1 MVFSSISFLYYF
13 LPIVLAVYFLCP
25 KKFRNIVLLTASLL
39 FYFYGESTYL
49 ILLLVE
55 VFFAYIFGRLIY
67 KNKDKKSGKTYLT
80 IGVLISL
87 SFLLIFK
94 YADFFISNTN
104 NLLKTEIPLLRL
116 LLPIGISFYTFQ
128 IISYLIDI
136 YRGTVIP
143 QKNILNLGMYVSF
156 FPQLI
161 AGPIVRYETIE
172 REVAERTTNIDTF
185 ATGMSRFI
193 VGLGKK
199 VIIANTFASFVV
211 TFQGVDEKTVLFYW
225 MYAIAAT
232 FQIYFDF
239 SAYSDMAIG
248 LGKVFG
254 FNFLENFNYPYISRS
269 ITDFWRRWHIS
280 LSSWFRDYIYIPLG
294 GSRTTTPKFIR
305 NIFVV
310 WFVTGFWHGA
320 DWNFIIWGLYFGV
333 LLVIEKFLLKKHL
346 DKLPY
351 LVANFYTMLIVILGF
366 VIFNATSL
374 GDIQET
380 FKSLFFLNNLPFT
393 NLVTNYY
400 LQSYFVMF
408 IIGVIGSIP
417 VVRYLK
423 RKSKVMDVLHILWLA
438 IIMITVTSYLIGG
451 SYNPFIYFRF

>member
-143 QKNILNLGMYVSF
+143 QKNILNLGMYGRCFCYGKLS
-156 FPQLI
+156 I
-161 AGPIVRYETIE
+161 S
-172 REVAERTTNIDTF
+172 NIF
-185 ATGMSRFI
+185 KL
-193 VGLGKK
+193 GLG
-199 VIIANTFASFVV
+199 
-211 TFQGVDEKTVLFYW
+211 
-225 MYAIAAT
+225 
-232 FQIYFDF
+232 
-239 SAYSDMAIG
+239 
-248 LGKVFG
+248 
-254 FNFLENFNYPYISRS
+254 
-269 ITDFWRRWHIS
+269 
-280 LSSWFRDYIYIPLG
+280 
-294 GSRTTTPKFIR
+294 R
-305 NIFVV
+305 N
-310 WFVTGFWHGA
+310 W
-320 DWNFIIWGLYFGV
+320 
-333 LLVIEKFLLKKHL
+333 
-346 DKLPY
+346 
-351 LVANFYTMLIVILGF
+351 
-366 VIFNATSL
+366 
-374 GDIQET
+374 
-380 FKSLFFLNNLPFT
+380 
-393 NLVTNYY
+393 
-400 LQSYFVMF
+400 
-408 IIGVIGSIP
+408 
-417 VVRYLK
+417 
-423 RKSKVMDVLHILWLA
+423 
-438 IIMITVTSYLIGG
+438 
-451 SYNPFIYFRF
+451 